1 MSTGM
6 DQSSASE
13 NWPGSQS
20 GESATSDQENR
31 NQNTSTDRRINE
43 SGSQIYDQVIEEQDE
58 EISRSESVEQLS
70 ESISK
75 LDSVCES
82 TDNEH
87 GAYKLPAFNVNNN
100 NSIGREE
107 VTSPPKAQPRR
118 LKNIKNFVPIHL
130 INRSMQTSHLTEM
143 KNKYKVIEPSFLSK
157 LKEEG
162 EIQKPIYVLYP
173 SYALPD
179 LDFLKEKEENVAK
192 MYLLPQKAPVAGV
205 ANKKRPFSCN
215 DMEALK
221 KKGFGHIQDW
231 DSLNFLLPCEY
242 KQILADVPEVAQQLN
257 NKEKHV
263 KQKKRPASC
272 DYTGLLERTSS
283 LDRATNVS
291 SSSSTATQPSSGY
304 RGSSTM
310 LLTDSQSSPA
320 AQTNLNPLFV
330 YRYDSVTSSEASLMA
345 SERQRSITTT
355 AAPPLPKRSV
365 SVNHDQT
372 KTENI
377 PPRPPLPRGILRK
390 GLEKRNDP
398 SQKRYSMII
407 KDNDKVYDE
416 VVYKRRSLQE
426 PYFLQRNKR
435 LSETEDEGVDAGT
448 SSSSLEEQVEK
459 TEFLKP
465 PPNMNVNFLSNI
477 SMDELAQLEEF
488 LKLSGI
494 SSSEGE
500 ELDEEGLTQLRSYV
514 SKFLALKINQE
525 GGEHFGGKKNVSFAE
540 KVKVLPKQLA
550 PNNSP
555 NVSAFGHQR
564 NNYQTKTLVDMPI
577 CEESEGSPENC
588 ASPQRTPN
596 KNSYDLAQK
605 RSLISA
611 VTEAVEQL
619 IHHFS
624 PATNQS
630 ELNNLG
636 DSSLNPACAKLAL
649 STLCPALYAV
659 LSDGLKPSLQTSFGD
674 IQNSVWQVVETSSQQ
689 GPLTKALHE
698 LVMRINSE
706 DVITEGLV
714 KFNAFVFGLLNT
726 RSLDAWASYLRTRES
741 VLRKHYD
748 PDALLLLSHTGGA
761 TVRSLVDTLIASLQ
775 PLALL
780 PFQFDLLFEYRQLH
794 LSLKRMDSYQQL
806 LSPTKHSPSPNLL
819 KQWNNKLVLSSASN
833 RSNSESEE
841 VSTAT
846 TVKNAMMD
854 SKAEPDII
862 TSSKSRNAEN
872 RPRSCVDPGVFS
884 KPNFRLGEDVTS
896 IAKKRWSGISLSS
909 KLYQVYDR
917 LACEDDEEYTDSLE
931 NPLPNATHTSP
942 MDEKSKNATND
953 SRATLQEDGPESLDS
968 NISDDKP
975 LNARRFKKLQRKW
988 ETLSGKESSA
998 SNSPPASPT
1007 HAVKSRIPRLLS
1019 SPVKPSGIP
1028 VPVSS
1033 AKKSNLPSPN
1043 GKKSVMGVTR
1053 TPSANNLV
1061 RNTNN
1066 NKKSGL
1072 STRYEQSN

>member
-1 MSTGM
+1 MSNLKALEASMSQSDSGSFTTWSKLKKRSSDNQLRRHPSGNNNTEGENVTQFNLTDNTQKSQSMPNLHKQKIKSLLASSYLRKQHNLTTSVSTHIQIAPSTLTLLFLKTEPPTVKRKLVKVFDIQHQSSSGSGASVTSDMATSVDGGSSGSENASNKQNFSLVKLFMKQKSLSAEGMSTGL
-6 DQSSASE
+6 DQSSASD
-13 NWPGSQS
+13 NWPASQS
-20 GESATSDQENR
+20 GESVPSEKEEAKNHV
-31 NQNTSTDRRINE
+31 STERRTNE
-43 SGSQIYDQVIEEQDE
+43 SGSIYDQVIEEQDE

-75 LDSVCES
+75 LDSVAES
-82 TDNEH
+82 TDNELKIAA
-87 GAYKLPAFNVNNN
+87 GFNVNNN
-100 NSIGREE
+100 NSFDREE
-107 VTSPPKAQPRR
+107 AITPPKAQPRKM
-118 LKNIKNFVPIHL
+118 KNIRNCVPMHL
-130 INRSMQTSHLTEM
+130 INRSMQTSYFSELNLKNSSCKLNNSNTKEM
-143 KNKYKVIEPSFLSK
+143 FKVIEPSFLSK
-157 LKEEG
+157 LKKEG
-162 EIQKPIYVLYP
+162 EIQKPVFVLYP
-173 SYALPD
+173 SYALPN
-179 LDFLKEKEENVAK
+179 LDFLKDKSEDTAQV
-192 MYLLPQKAPVAGV
+192 YLMPQKPPNAAT
-205 ANKKRPFSCN
+205 NKKRPFSCN
-215 DMEALK
+215 DVEALK
-221 KKGFGHIQDW
+221 KKGFGHIRDW
-231 DSLNFLLPCEY
+231 DSLTFLLPCEY
-242 KQILADVPEVAQQLN
+242 RQILADVPEVAQQLTS
-257 NKEKHV
+257 KEKFA
-263 KQKKRPASC
+263 KLKKRPTSC
-272 DYTGLLERTSS
+272 DYGLLERTNS

-310 LLTDSQSSPA
+310 LLTDSQGSPA
-320 AQTNLNPLFV
+320 AQTIFNPLFV

-372 KTENI
+372 KVESA

-390 GLEKRNDP
+390 GLESNRLKKSDSN
-398 SQKRYSMII
+398 QKRYSMIV
-407 KDNDKVYDE
+407 KDSETVYDE

-448 SSSSLEEQVEK
+448 SSSSLDEQVEK
-459 TEFLKP
+459 TELLKP
-465 PPNMNVNFLSNI
+465 PPSMNFLSNI
-477 SMDELAQLEEF
+477 STDELAQFEEF

-494 SSSEGE
+494 SSSESE
-500 ELDEEGLTQLRSYV
+500 ELDEEGMMQLRSYV

-540 KVKVLPKQLA
+540 KVNVLPKQLEPKTSLA

-555 NVSAFGHQR
+555 NVSAFGSQR
-564 NNYQTKTLVDMPI
+564 NYQTKALVDMPI

-588 ASPQRTPN
+588 ASPQKIQIKSP
-596 KNSYDLAQK
+596 YDLAQK

-674 IQNSVWQVVETSSQQ
+674 IPNSVWQVVESSSQQ

-698 LVMRINSE
+698 LVMRINGE
-706 DVITEGLV
+706 DAITEGLV

-748 PDALLLLSHTGGA
+748 SDSLLLLSHTGGA
-761 TVRSLVDTLIASLQ
+761 TVRSLMDTLIASLQ

-806 LSPTKHSPSPNLL
+806 LSPTK
-819 KQWNNKLVLSSASN
+819 
-833 RSNSESEE
+833 
-841 VSTAT
+841 
-846 TVKNAMMD
+846 
-854 SKAEPDII
+854 
-862 TSSKSRNAEN
+862 
-872 RPRSCVDPGVFS
+872 
-884 KPNFRLGEDVTS
+884 
-896 IAKKRWSGISLSS
+896 
-909 KLYQVYDR
+909 
-917 LACEDDEEYTDSLE
+917 
-931 NPLPNATHTSP
+931 
-942 MDEKSKNATND
+942 
-953 SRATLQEDGPESLDS
+953 
-968 NISDDKP
+968 
-975 LNARRFKKLQRKW
+975 
-988 ETLSGKESSA
+988 
-998 SNSPPASPT
+998 
-1007 HAVKSRIPRLLS
+1007 
-1019 SPVKPSGIP
+1019 
-1028 VPVSS
+1028 VSS
-1033 AKKSNLPSPN
+1033 RDL
-1043 GKKSVMGVTR
+1043 
-1053 TPSANNLV
+1053 
-1061 RNTNN
+1061 
-1066 NKKSGL
+1066 
-1072 STRYEQSN
+1072 

>member
-1 MSTGM
+1 MKRRPVKVFDIQHQIQSSSGSGASVVSDMATSIDGGSSGSETANSKQHNFNLVKLFMKQKSLSAEGTPLLQLQKCIWHKPCFCFSGMSTGL

-20 GESATSDQENR
+20 GDSGTSEQEIR
-31 NQNTSTDRRINE
+31 SQNASTDRRINE

-75 LDSVCES
+75 LDSAGES

-87 GAYKLPAFNVNNN
+87 CAFKLPALFNVNNN

-118 LKNIKNFVPIHL
+118 LKNISKNCVPIHL
-130 INRSMQTSHLTEM
+130 INRSMQTSHFADMVNL
-143 KNKYKVIEPSFLSK
+143 KNSSYKLNGSNTKDMFKVIEPSFLSK
-157 LKEEG
+157 LKKEG
-162 EIQKPIYVLYP
+162 EIQKPVYVLYP
-173 SYALPD
+173 SYALPN
-179 LDFLKEKEENVAK
+179 LDFLKDKEDNAAK
-192 MYLLPQKAPVAGV
+192 VLLIPQKAPFARVASS
-205 ANKKRPFSCN
+205 KKRPFSCN
-215 DMEALK
+215 DVEALK
-221 KKGFGHIQDW
+221 RKGFSHIQDW

-242 KQILADVPEVAQQLN
+242 KQILADVPEVAQQLSN
-257 NKEKHV
+257 REKFS

-272 DYTGLLERTSS
+272 DYTGMLERTNS

-291 SSSSTATQPSSGY
+291 SSSSTGTQPSSGY

-320 AQTNLNPLFV
+320 VQTNLNPLFV

-345 SERQRSITTT
+345 SERQRSITTI

-365 SVNHDQT
+365 SVTHDQT
-372 KTENI
+372 NKADNV

-390 GLEKRNDP
+390 SLETNKLRKTEPN
-398 SQKRYSMII
+398 QKRYSMIV
-407 KDNDKVYDE
+407 KDNDTIYDE

-448 SSSSLEEQVEK
+448 SSSSLDEHVEK

-465 PPNMNVNFLSNI
+465 PPSMNVNFLSNI
-477 SMDELAQLEEF
+477 STDELAQLEEF

-494 SSSEGE
+494 SSSENE
-500 ELDEEGLTQLRSYV
+500 ELDEEGLVQLRSYV
-514 SKFLALKINQE
+514 TKFLALKINQE
-525 GGEHFGGKKNVSFAE
+525 GGGKKNVSFAE
-540 KVKVLPKQLA
+540 KVNVLPKQLA

-588 ASPQRTPN
+588 ASPQRTLS
-596 KNSYDLAQK
+596 KNSYDLSQK

-649 STLCPALYAV
+649 STLCPALYAI

-674 IQNSVWQVVETSSQQ
+674 IQNSVWQVVESSSQQ

-698 LVMRINSE
+698 LVMRINGE

-714 KFNAFVFGLLNT
+714 KFNAFVFGLLST
-726 RSLDAWASYLRTRES
+726 RSLDAWASYIRTRES

-748 PDALLLLSHTGGA
+748 PDSLLLLSHTGGA
-761 TVRSLVDTLIASLQ
+761 TVRSLVDTLISSLQ

-806 LSPTKHSPSPNLL
+806 LSPTK
-819 KQWNNKLVLSSASN
+819 VSN
-833 RSNSESEE
+833 
-841 VSTAT
+841 
-846 TVKNAMMD
+846 
-854 SKAEPDII
+854 
-862 TSSKSRNAEN
+862 
-872 RPRSCVDPGVFS
+872 C
-884 KPNFRLGEDVTS
+884 
-896 IAKKRWSGISLSS
+896 
-909 KLYQVYDR
+909 
-917 LACEDDEEYTDSLE
+917 
-931 NPLPNATHTSP
+931 
-942 MDEKSKNATND
+942 
-953 SRATLQEDGPESLDS
+953 
-968 NISDDKP
+968 
-975 LNARRFKKLQRKW
+975 
-988 ETLSGKESSA
+988 
-998 SNSPPASPT
+998 
-1007 HAVKSRIPRLLS
+1007 
-1019 SPVKPSGIP
+1019 
-1028 VPVSS
+1028 
-1033 AKKSNLPSPN
+1033 
-1043 GKKSVMGVTR
+1043 SV
-1053 TPSANNLV
+1053 
-1061 RNTNN
+1061 
-1066 NKKSGL
+1066 
-1072 STRYEQSN
+1072 